1 MGPTKQTALLI
12 LIATALVMTGAY
24 AYCQQGS
31 AVGDDLNAIVARME
45 QTQEQGSSR
54 TQPYSMVRDYRIFSD
69 GAASASSEVLAR
81 VDFLPPDRKTFAILQ
96 ASGSGRGESIV
107 NHLLE
112 NEASLTKSG
121 SSEISRRNYGFRL
134 LRRELLAG
142 NDCYVLELD
151 PRRRDHG
158 LISGAIWVDAQS
170 YRIRRVE
177 GDLVKTPSWWLKKT
191 HVVRS
196 YDDRGGLWLPVATEA
211 VADVR
216 LMGKHRL
223 SEHEVSFNAGAVVA
237 ANRTPA
243 PLIATMPRAPKRGGS
258 VRPSVPAALGAG
270 VPLR

>member
-1 MGPTKQTALLI
+1 MGPTKQTAFLL
-12 LIATALVMTGAY
+12 LVAAALVMSGAQ
-24 AYCQQGS
+24 AYGQQAS
-31 AVGDDLNAIVARME
+31 DDLNAILTRME
-45 QTQEQGSSR
+45 QAQEQGSSR
-54 TQPYSMVRDYRIFSD
+54 TRPYSMVRDYRFFSD
-69 GAASASSEVLAR
+69 SASSASSEVLAR
-81 VDFLPPDRKTFAILQ
+81 VDFLPPDQKTFAILQ

-142 NDCYVLELD
+142 SDCYVLELD
-151 PRRRDHG
+151 PLRRDHG
-158 LISGAIWVDAQS
+158 LITGAIWVDAQT

-216 LMGKHRL
+216 LMGPHRL
-223 SEHEVSFNAGAVVA
+223 SEHEVSFNAGDVVA
-237 ANRTPA
+237 MNRATA
-243 PLIATMPRAPKRGGS
+243 PLSSALPRARKRVS
-258 VRPSVPAALGAG
+258 ARPSAALAAG